1 MAANRKQSRKRRSK
15 QKSYFSTAAPSS
27 SVAQTDK
34 PINTPV
40 TQTGTS
46 KEGVNMTQQNP
57 NPNQSQGITPS
68 VITIALQD
76 PQVQATMGQMVT
88 HSVRAALNAPETG
101 AMVQSS
107 VKSLLSAPET
117 AAFFTHCSAEGT
129 LQAAATPAMGTHLQA
144 NIADARKAATPW
156 YRGDMV
162 KIGAGVVA
170 VGAVAYGAVKLAQ
183 TLSAQQQQLNAH
195 NTVLGA
201 CGFAGQNEAGKLVA
215 TNLAIES

>member
-1 MAANRKQSRKRRSK
+1 MAANRKQSSKRRSK

-40 TQTGTS
+40 TQTG
-46 KEGVNMTQQNP
+46 KQQQPERPIMTQ
-57 NPNQSQGITPS
+57 PS
-68 VITIALQD
+68 INSSVVAAAMADPEVQRAIA
-76 PQVQATMGQMVT
+76 TTVT
-88 HSVRAALNAPETG
+88 
-101 AMVQSS
+101 SS
-107 VKSLLSAPET
+107 VKSLLMAPET
-117 AAFFTHCSAEGT
+117 AAFFAQCSAEGT
-129 LQAAATPAMGTHLQA
+129 LQAAATPLMSTHLQA
-144 NIADARKAATPW
+144 NLSDARKAATPW
-156 YRGDMV
+156 YKGEMV

-183 TLSAQQQQLNAH
+183 TLSAQQQQINAH